1 MKTRTLISSVG
12 AGLCC
17 FLLPGG
23 VLRGKEDG
31 EKEAKPASIL
41 FANAVADEGLA
52 FLVLD
57 GVDANP
63 AGFAG
68 GVATG
73 WVQFPAGDRKIE
85 VEHQPLG
92 KVTVKEELKEGSR
105 QAIIAYKT
113 LEDQSE
119 KGRPPRP
126 TIGVLTLDC
135 GQEGEALERG
145 KRRVVVVNATM
156 RDEVTVEIG
165 GEVVALK
172 RLKAKEVTAVMG
184 GGFVLVRLRDEKKEE
199 VSSGGVSGEADE
211 EPLATLNVEEPVVSY
226 AVLHDTKE
234 GGVGVVLFAGLS
246 GEKRVSTAE

>member
-1 MKTRTLISSVG
+1 
-12 AGLCC
+12 
-17 FLLPGG
+17 
-23 VLRGKEDG
+23 
-31 EKEAKPASIL
+31 
-41 FANAVADEGLA
+41 
-52 FLVLD
+52 
-57 GVDANP
+57 
-63 AGFAG
+63 
-68 GVATG
+68 
-73 WVQFPAGDRKIE
+73 
-85 VEHQPLG
+85 
-92 KVTVKEELKEGSR
+92 VKEELKEGSR
-105 QAIIAYKT
+105 QAIIAYET

-165 GEVVALK
+165 GELVALK

-184 GGFVLVRLRDEKKEE
+184 GGFVLVRLRDEKIEE

-226 AVLHDTKE
+226 VVLHDTKE

-246 GEKRVSTAE
+246 VEKRASTAE